1 MTRSKRRWLAVAG
14 PLIVLVLLAA
24 RFGTGPFLAGIRAVD
39 GKAIV
44 IAALL
49 AVLTTVCC
57 AWRWTVVARGLGC
70 DLPMRGAIA
79 AYYRSLFLNVTVPGG
94 VVGDIHRGL
103 THGRE
108 VANTGAALRAVAW
121 ERGAGQFV
129 QALIAVP
136 ILLVLPSP
144 VHSVM
149 PWAAVATAVIAV
161 AIVIA
166 GGARPAGTSRWA
178 RIRRTVAED
187 LRDGLIARRA
197 WPQITLASALIVA
210 GHVATF
216 VLAARTAGVKAPLS
230 QLLPIAFLALTAM
243 VLPSIGGWGPREG
256 VTAWAFG
263 AAGLGVQSGL
273 ATAVVYGV
281 LVIVATLPGA
291 VVLAVTWRHG
301 RRPEAERA
309 SVRTRQRTP
318 ELKRRAAHV

>member
-1 MTRSKRRWLAVAG
+1 
-14 PLIVLVLLAA
+14 
-24 RFGTGPFLAGIRAVD
+24 
-39 GKAIV
+39 
-44 IAALL
+44 
-49 AVLTTVCC
+49 
-57 AWRWTVVARGLGC
+57 
-70 DLPMRGAIA
+70 
-79 AYYRSLFLNVTVPGG
+79 
-94 VVGDIHRGL
+94 
-103 THGRE
+103 
-108 VANTGAALRAVAW
+108 
-121 ERGAGQFV
+121 
-129 QALIAVP
+129 
-136 ILLVLPSP
+136 
-144 VHSVM
+144 
-149 PWAAVATAVIAV
+149 
-161 AIVIA
+161 VIA

-301 RRPEAERA
+301 RRPETERA
-309 SVRTRQRTP
+309 SVQARRRTP

>member
-1 MTRSKRRWLAVAG
+1 MTPSKRRWLGVAG
-14 PLIVLVLLAA
+14 PLIVLALLAA
-24 RFGTGPFLAGIRAVD
+24 RFGAGPFLTGLRAVD

-44 IAALL
+44 TAALL

-57 AWRWTVVARGLGC
+57 AWRWRVVARGLGC
-70 DLPMRGAIA
+70 ELPMRGAIA

-94 VVGDIHRGL
+94 VVGDVHRGL

-108 VANTGAALRAVAW
+108 VAKTGVALRAVAW
-121 ERGAGQFV
+121 ERAAGQFV
-129 QALIAVP
+129 QALITVP

-144 VHSVM
+144 VHSAM
-149 PWAAVATAVIAV
+149 PWVAVGVAVIAV
-161 AIVIA
+161 AVVIA
-166 GGARPAGTSRWA
+166 GGARPSGSSLWT
-178 RIRRTVAED
+178 RIRRTVSED
-187 LRDGLIARRA
+187 LRDGLIARGA

-216 VLAARTAGVKAPLS
+216 VLAARTAGVEAPLS
-230 QLLPIAFLALTAM
+230 QLLPIAFLVMTVM

-263 AAGLGVQSGL
+263 AAGLGIQNGL

-281 LVIVATLPGA
+281 LVFVSTLPGA

-301 RRPEAERA
+301 RREAERA
-309 SVRTRQRTP
+309 SVRSRRRTP
-318 ELKRRAAHV
+318 EMKRRAAHV

>member
-1 MTRSKRRWLAVAG
+1 MTRSKRRSLGVVA

-39 GKAIV
+39 GKAVV

-49 AVLTTVCC
+49 GVLTTVCC

-70 DLPMRGAIA
+70 ELTMRSAVA

-94 VVGDIHRGL
+94 VVGDVHRGL

-108 VANTGAALRAVAW
+108 VANTGRALRAVAW

-129 QALIAVP
+129 QALITVP
-136 ILLVLPSP
+136 ILLVFPSP
-144 VHSVM
+144 VQSVM
-149 PWAAVATAVIAV
+149 PWAALAAVAVAA

-166 GGARPAGTSRWA
+166 GSARPAGSSVWA
-178 RIRRTVAED
+178 RTRRTVAND
-187 LRDGLIARRA
+187 LRDALVARAA
-197 WPQITLASALIVA
+197 WPRIALSSSMIVA
-210 GHVATF
+210 GHAATF
-216 VLAARTAGVKAPLS
+216 VLAARTAGVEAPLS
-230 QLLPIAFLALTAM
+230 RLLPIAFLAMTVM

-263 AAGLGVQSGL
+263 AAGLGLQNGL

-281 LVIVATLPGA
+281 LVTVATLPGA
-291 VVLAVTWRHG
+291 VVLAVTWRQA
-301 RRPEAERA
+301 RRPETERA
-309 SVRTRQRTP
+309 SVRTRRRTP
-318 ELKRRAAHV
+318 QPKRRPAHV